1 MHSFGVPTGQSKYVG
16 SIALKFQA
24 ALEKEIQNRKD
35 IGQSHNDYLQILLSN
50 KPTKNFVQFIWC
62 HLAHLLFSHYAGFT
76 SSLSFTYFHLLL
88 DPSLSKSLKQCL
100 TETSRLYGP
109 VMITRT
115 ITQVTK
121 LAGYEL
127 QRGTTV
133 FISPT
138 MVHLDE
144 NVNNLL
150 KIGVHGCKAVHT
162 TKME

>member
-115 ITQVTK
+115 I
-121 LAGYEL
+121 
-127 QRGTTV
+127 
-133 FISPT
+133 ISPT

-162 TKME
+162 TKMEWSWGI